1 MGNIIGNK
9 YNKLTVLNFEK
20 KELRK
25 NRWRYFYKCQCECGK
40 IVVVNRDN
48 IVSGKTKTCGCSR
61 KEVNIKH
68 NLCHSR
74 IYKIY
79 NDMKKR
85 CYNENS
91 KSYKSY
97 GERGIIIC
105 KEWLNDFIN
114 FYNWSI
120 KNGYADNLSIDRI
133 DVNGNYEPNNCRWA
147 TQKEQANNTRRN
159 RYLTYKGE
167 THTISEWSDIFNL
180 KSGTIRARLAHG
192 YTPEQ
197 ALEMPINKYNKIK
210 NLKNKYKTG
219 SY

>member
-1 MGNIIGNK
+1 MKNIIGNK

-25 NRWRYFYKCQCECGK
+25 NHWRYYYKCKCECGK
-40 IVVVNRDN
+40 TTIVERDN

-61 KEVNIKH
+61 SEAKTKH

-85 CYNENS
+85 CYNKKS
-91 KSYKSY
+91 KSYKNY
-97 GERGIIIC
+97 GERGIVIC
-105 KEWLNDFIN
+105 KEWLNDFMN
-114 FYNWSI
+114 FYNWSME
-120 KNGYADNLSIDRI
+120 NGYADNLSIDRI
-133 DVNGNYEPNNCRWA
+133 NVDGDYEPSNCRWA

-167 THTISEWSDIFNL
+167 THTISEWSDIYNL
-180 KSGTIRARLAHG
+180 KSATIRARLAYG

>member
-1 MGNIIGNK
+1 
-9 YNKLTVLNFEK
+9 
-20 KELRK
+20 
-25 NRWRYFYKCQCECGK
+25 
-40 IVVVNRDN
+40 
-48 IVSGKTKTCGCSR
+48 
-61 KEVNIKH
+61 
-68 NLCHSR
+68 
-74 IYKIY
+74 
-79 NDMKKR
+79 MKKR